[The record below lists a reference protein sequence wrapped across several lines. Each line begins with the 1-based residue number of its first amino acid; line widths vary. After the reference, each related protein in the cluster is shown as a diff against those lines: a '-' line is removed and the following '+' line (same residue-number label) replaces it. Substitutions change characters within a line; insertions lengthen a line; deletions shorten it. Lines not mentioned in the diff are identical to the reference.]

1 MAITVGALLPLITE
15 LGGEAV
21 GAAAAMAPTALD
33 RRNKE
38 RLQRLERLA
47 AADALGLSEQQA
59 QAIRGESR
67 RATAAARRALEADR
81 ARLLSNAGGS
91 GEALAQ
97 AMAKE
102 QQEIE
107 SEQRLAERLSAADL
121 QQAAE
126 QRDEL
131 EALIAAQARRQ
142 VQRRASFADFTR
154 AAAGEV
160 SDLLGDLRVTGQ
172 GGEGPEAETE
182 EESNTFEKYQAG
194 FEAAGITRQQA
205 EELARFYEENPHL
218 LEVQ

>member
-1 MAITVGALLPLITE
+1 MAVTVGALLPLIAE

-33 RRNKE
+33 RRNRE

-81 ARLLSNAGGS
+81 ARLLSSAGGS
-91 GEALAQ
+91 GEALSQ
-97 AMAKE
+97 AIAKE

-126 QRDEL
+126 QEDEL

-142 VQRRASFADFTR
+142 VQRRASVADLSR

-160 SDLLGDLRVTGQ
+160 SGLLGDLRVFGQ
-172 GGEGPEAETE
+172 GAEGPGSETD
-182 EESNTFEKYQAG
+182 TFEQYQAG
-194 FEAAGITRQQA
+194 FEAAGISRAQA

>member
-1 MAITVGALLPLITE
+1 MAVTVGALLPLIAE

-33 RRNKE
+33 RRNRE

-81 ARLLSNAGGS
+81 ARLLSSAGGS
-91 GEALAQ
+91 GEALSQ
-97 AMAKE
+97 AIAKE

-126 QRDEL
+126 QEDEL

-142 VQRRASFADFTR
+142 VQRRASVADLSR

-160 SDLLGDLRVTGQ
+160 SGLLGDLRVFGQ
-172 GGEGPEAETE
+172 GAEGPGSETD
-182 EESNTFEKYQAG
+182 TFEK
-194 FEAAGITRQQA
+194 
-205 EELARFYEENPHL
+205 
-218 LEVQ
+218 